1 MRCIRSAAIILAI
14 SLLLQGCIV
23 SRWRVG
29 NPIVEESLSQIQKG
43 TTDRNQVVVLLGAPD
58 RIIQGNDKEIF
69 QYYYYDAKS
78 PALFLGL
85 LNIIT
90 FNVKSDNLYVF
101 LDKGGIVQDMVFG
114 KRTDAVEF
122 TLRPWGK

>member
-1 MRCIRSAAIILAI
+1 MRFMRSTAIILALG
-14 SLLLQGCIV
+14 LLLQGCIV

-29 NPIVEESLSQIQKG
+29 NPIEEESLTQIQKG
-43 TTDRNQVVVLLGAPD
+43 TTVRDQVVVLLGAPD

-78 PALFLGL
+78 PALLLGL
-85 LNIIT
+85 FNIIT

-101 LDKGGIVQDMVFG
+101 LDKGGIVQDIVFG
-114 KRTDAVEF
+114 KRTDRVAF